1 MLLVQL
7 LTNMVIT
14 LVERQKKG
22 AKRHAT
28 ISNTVFTILGIE
40 KIRLVTSTTLKMIL
54 CTFAKRMIQ

>member
-22 AKRHAT
+22 AQRHAT
-28 ISNTVFTILGIE
+28 ISSTVFTIPGIE
-40 KIRLVTSTTLKMIL
+40 KIRLATFTILKMIL